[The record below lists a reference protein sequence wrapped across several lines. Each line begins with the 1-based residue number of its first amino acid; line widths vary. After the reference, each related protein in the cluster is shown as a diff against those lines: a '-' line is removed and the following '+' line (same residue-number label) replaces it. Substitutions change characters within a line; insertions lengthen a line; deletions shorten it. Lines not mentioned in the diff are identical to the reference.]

1 MIFSVPGP
9 GSAGEKQLCVARA
22 KRILLGW
29 DHSQNPGESAGERR
43 RRMKIFR
50 TSEYVRMKNPTPG
63 QRHRSEILTGE
74 HEAKDLGGIL
84 GILAPG
90 TSPPYHYHKKRE
102 SIIIAISGE
111 AVEILEG
118 KEIPIQAG
126 DVIFI
131 PPGEK
136 HTTVNRSSQEFR
148 YLEFFTCPPVG
159 KDFVEVK

>member
-1 MIFSVPGP
+1 
-9 GSAGEKQLCVARA
+9 
-22 KRILLGW
+22 
-29 DHSQNPGESAGERR
+29 
-43 RRMKIFR
+43 MKIYKP
-50 TSEYVRMKNPTPG
+50 SEYVKMKNPTPG
-63 QRHRSEILTGE
+63 QRYRSEILTAE
-74 HEAKDLGGIL
+74 HQAKDLGGIL
-84 GILAPG
+84 GVLASG
-90 TSPPYHYHKKRE
+90 TNPPYHYHEKRE

-118 KEIPIQAG
+118 KETPIKAG

-159 KDFVEVK
+159 KDFIEVK

>member
-1 MIFSVPGP
+1 
-9 GSAGEKQLCVARA
+9 
-22 KRILLGW
+22 
-29 DHSQNPGESAGERR
+29 
-43 RRMKIFR
+43 MKIFR
-50 TSEYVRMKNPTPG
+50 SSEYVGMKNPTPG
-63 QRHRSEILTGE
+63 QRYRSEILTAE
-74 HEAKDLGGIL
+74 HQAKDLGGIL

-90 TSPPYHYHKKRE
+90 TSPPYHYHDNRE
-102 SIIIAISGE
+102 SIIFAISGE

-118 KEIPIQAG
+118 KETPIKAG

-159 KDFVEVK
+159 KDFIEVK

>member
-1 MIFSVPGP
+1 
-9 GSAGEKQLCVARA
+9 
-22 KRILLGW
+22 
-29 DHSQNPGESAGERR
+29 
-43 RRMKIFR
+43 MKIFK
-50 TSEYVRMKNPTPG
+50 TSEYVMMKNPTPR
-63 QRHRSEILTGE
+63 QRYRGDVLTAD
-74 HEAKDLGGIL
+74 HQARDLGGIL

-90 TSPPYHYHKKRE
+90 TSPPYHYHEKRE
-102 SIIIAISGE
+102 SIIIAIRGE

-118 KEIPIQAG
+118 KETPIKAG

-159 KDFVEVK
+159 KDFIEVK